1 MKEFVKSVVLGVLT
15 ISVWII
21 ASIELNNSRQ
31 IEKDFAKI
39 ENDKN
44 VEQPFIE
51 TLTIDYKDA
60 TN

>member
-39 ENDKN
+39 ENDNN